1 MEENNIILFEEKS
14 LEVMKK
20 LKDLKTEK
28 DRLDKIDEELRQK
41 LQEKMNEYN
50 IKSFKN
56 DYVTITNIEPSKTIS
71 VDLKKLE
78 EEEPDTYKGLIE
90 DFPKVKNT
98 KGCVRI
104 VVK

>member
-1 MEENNIILFEEKS
+1 MEISTSILTVEKEKATKT
-14 LEVMKK
+14 LIYIEVKSF
-20 LKDLKTEK
+20 EK
-28 DRLDKIDEELRQK
+28 DFFEITE
-41 LQEKMNEYN
+41 NEYN

-98 KGCVRI
+98 KGYVRI

>member
-50 IKSFKN
+50 IKNFKN

-98 KGCVRI
+98 KGYVRI